1 MIQLDVD
8 IEALESSLSKLD
20 SEGLNHFE
28 ESPIVGLSDWTDS
41 CRSQSIVDKDYTY
54 EVLQLDYQIR
64 KSEMDLK
71 LLQNLQRVEAMC
83 QLESMLLPSLGKVLD
98 FKDNC
103 LRVFLKASILTSDCV
118 VYGQKMDCVVDQLI
132 SDHELLIE
140 VDENMEPKKV
150 QIFPYDV
157 CVDILIARL
166 KSSREVIS
174 SPTMGWL
181 ILQFQHHIIVNA
193 LRQSLVNDAN
203 NSRHSFEYFDKEE
216 TVVAHLVRGVDVV
229 IKTSADW
236 PVSSYGLKLITICNS
251 GTHPTNICSSL
262 LSKTKELAN
271 GLELQIR
278 RHLVRLVDAV
288 EDILVRELQSEL
300 HSRSSSG

>member
-1 MIQLDVD
+1 MDEWDARPDAISSDDLDAYLEWLRKKVVLAEEGNRKVSDEIAAAEETTANNMIQLDVD

-150 QIFPYDV
+150 QV
-157 CVDILIARL
+157 IL
-166 KSSREVIS
+166 
-174 SPTMGWL
+174 
-181 ILQFQHHIIVNA
+181 
-193 LRQSLVNDAN
+193 
-203 NSRHSFEYFDKEE
+203 
-216 TVVAHLVRGVDVV
+216 
-229 IKTSADW
+229 
-236 PVSSYGLKLITICNS
+236 
-251 GTHPTNICSSL
+251 
-262 LSKTKELAN
+262 
-271 GLELQIR
+271 
-278 RHLVRLVDAV
+278 
-288 EDILVRELQSEL
+288 
-300 HSRSSSG
+300 